1 MSNLRSA
8 ATSFIA
14 RHTGVARPGNNDAEV
29 SRYSDQEVVFQHDFT
44 LGASAEVF
52 PAGRYVV
59 ETGEEHRERSGHV
72 ARVRTSCVP
81 LVPTCTGMRAIQ
93 IKAAELEAALTANT
107 ERQEIGAPSENP
119 DRSEA
124 HKPATGML
132 DSEPVESQLE
142 HYGIQRVPADLF
154 VWQCYRYTNARDAI
168 AAAIRA
174 KRT

>member
-1 MSNLRSA
+1 MSHLRSA
-8 ATSFIA
+8 AASLIA

-29 SRYSDQEVVFQHDFT
+29 SRYSDQEVAFQHDFT

-52 PAGRYVV
+52 PAGCFVV

-72 ARVRTSCVP
+72 AGVRTSRVL
-81 LVPTCTGMRAIQ
+81 LVPTCTGMR
-93 IKAAELEAALTANT
+93 AELEAALTANT

-119 DRSEA
+119 DRAEA
-124 HKPATGML
+124 QKPATGML

-142 HYGIQRVPADLF
+142 HYGIERVPADIF
-154 VWQCYRYTNARDAI
+154 VWQCCRYTNPRDAI